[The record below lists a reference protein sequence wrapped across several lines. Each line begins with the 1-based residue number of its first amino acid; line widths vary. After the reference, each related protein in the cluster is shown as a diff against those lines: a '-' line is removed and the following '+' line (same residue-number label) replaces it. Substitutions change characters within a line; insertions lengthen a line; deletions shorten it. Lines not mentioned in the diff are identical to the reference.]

1 MHLNTFTQLVNP
13 FEVIEEVRALAH
25 DARVNN
31 KFRKTELEAAQEYF
45 AALKAHNCY
54 FKHADLA
61 AFIVDYVVSGTVP
74 ER

>member
-1 MHLNTFTQLVNP
+1 MGRGCRRWAINGGG
-13 FEVIEEVRALAH
+13 
-25 DARVNN
+25 RVDYVLQE
-31 KFRKTELEAAQEYF
+31 TELEAAQEYF